1 MKILIVTAEF
11 GLNGGGLSLS
21 CHKLYELLSSHNE
34 VNVLNSTIRP
44 IETTV
49 GSKLQGVDNAI
60 SMEFKLKT
68 DSQLYQSTS
77 IVIGFGGKF
86 NGYYASLLAR
96 KLKARFI
103 LSLRGSDVNLA
114 KWTCEDSWFLQEA
127 VSTADTIVCLSKEMR
142 DNVLLQNPQAD
153 SKIILIPNILSK
165 IFSEYIKFA
174 NIPSSVV
181 IGCAATHLNEKKG
194 VTNLLSMIYE
204 FKKISAIPI
213 TLELIGH
220 IDDDLRKGYDNHI
233 TKLDIKD
240 NVRFYDKQTRSELAK
255 KMKDWD
261 FYIQASVCEGHPNSI
276 IEALQNGIP
285 FISSRT
291 GFLAESLYDEMPELF
306 FNDFRPSRMALKLKS
321 LIELPDKELLYNKTF
336 NILKSKCNN
345 EKIFNLWQKVLRKS
359 HPQNELDI
367 EQIISVGLHDV
378 EGVEHDSITTPV
390 DVFRRFVKKIHETGC
405 GLCSM
410 RQYLGMDLEERKR
423 WIVCTFDDGYEGLKT
438 NALPILNEYG
448 YTSTV
453 FICTDL
459 IGKEN
464 RWNNKDGVL
473 RRHLNLDDLNE
484 LYEQGWEIASHGVN
498 HYNLLK
504 LSDAEIL
511 YELESSKRFVEDIW
525 RYAET
530 YAYPYGAF
538 NEFIKSCV
546 GKYYQYAFAVSKGGT
561 SLVTDKLQIRRY
573 SITEIYKMLSII
585 P

>member
-21 CHKLYELLSSHNE
+21 CHKLYELLSSCDE

-44 IETTV
+44 IETTI
-49 GSKLQGVDNAI
+49 GSKLHGVDDAI
-60 SMEFKLKT
+60 SLEYKLKT
-68 DSQLYQSTS
+68 DSNDYQSTD

-86 NGYYASLLAR
+86 NGYYASLLAK

-114 KWTCEDSWFLQEA
+114 KWSCENSWFLQEA
-127 VSTADTIVCLSKEMR
+127 VSTAETIVCLSKEMR
-142 DNVLLQNPQAD
+142 ENILLHNHLAGP
-153 SKIILIPNILSK
+153 KTIIIPNIITK
-165 IFSEYIKFA
+165 PISEHIRFV
-174 NIPSSVV
+174 NSPSSVV

-194 VTNLLSMIYE
+194 ITNLLSMIYE
-204 FKKISAIPI
+204 FKRISTTPI
-213 TLELIGH
+213 ILELIGN
-220 IDDDLRKGYDNHI
+220 IDDDLRKGYANHI

-240 NVRFYDKQTRSELAK
+240 NVRFCDQQTRSDLAK

-276 IEALQNGIP
+276 IEALQNGVP

-291 GFLAESLYDEMPELF
+291 GFLAESLYNEIPELF
-306 FNDFRPSRMALKLKS
+306 FNDFRPSTMALKLKS
-321 LIELPDKELLYNKTF
+321 LIELPNKDLLYNKAF
-336 NILKSKCNN
+336 NLLQNKCNN
-345 EKIFNLWQKVLRKS
+345 EIILNLWKNVLRKS

-390 DVFRRFVKKIHETGC
+390 DVFFRFVKTIYEMGY

-410 RQYLGMDLEERKR
+410 RQYLEKDLEERKR

-448 YTSTV
+448 YTATV
-453 FICTDL
+453 FICTNL

-484 LYEQGWEIASHGVN
+484 LNEHGWEIASHGVN

-504 LSDAEIL
+504 LSDEEIQ
-511 YELESSKRFVEDIW
+511 YELGYSKGFIDEIW
-525 RYAET
+525 HYAET

-538 NEFIKSCV
+538 NDFIKSYV

-573 SITEIYKMLSII
+573 SITEIFKILSII